1 MAAATEARPTD
12 VGYGFNNGLD
22 LNGMMLG
29 FDDLYVEDDVLVQ
42 DRAMP
47 RDPGV
52 SAMPVNAK
60 DVSREAGVDRQAIG
74 YSPCFRVALPAP
86 NHRRQSSLWN
96 SLRPQSV

>member
-60 DVSREAGVDRQAIG
+60 RCEPG
-74 YSPCFRVALPAP
+74 
-86 NHRRQSSLWN
+86 RRGPPSDWL
-96 SLRPQSV
+96 